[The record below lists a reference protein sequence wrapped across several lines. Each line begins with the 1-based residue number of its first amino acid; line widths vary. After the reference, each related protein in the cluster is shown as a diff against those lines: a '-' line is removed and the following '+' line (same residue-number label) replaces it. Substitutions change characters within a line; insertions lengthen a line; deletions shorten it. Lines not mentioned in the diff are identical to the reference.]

1 MVFDLL
7 PWLGLASQVAGALIL
22 FFSGGL
28 GLGTR
33 EYQPRGTAVGLAFFC
48 AGCVSLAVFAA
59 SVHHVLLIGAQLLA
73 AVLVG
78 LGVARKTKGRR
89 KGS

>member
-1 MVFDLL
+1 MSLELL
-7 PWLGLASQVAGALIL
+7 PWLGLASQIAGALIL

-33 EYQPRGTAVGLAFFC
+33 EYQPRGTAAGLAFFC
-48 AGCVSLAVFAA
+48 AGCVSLAVFAV
-59 SVHHVLLIGAQLLA
+59 SERHILLVGAQLLA
-73 AVLVG
+73 AVLVS
-78 LGVARKTKGRR
+78 LGVARKVKGRR